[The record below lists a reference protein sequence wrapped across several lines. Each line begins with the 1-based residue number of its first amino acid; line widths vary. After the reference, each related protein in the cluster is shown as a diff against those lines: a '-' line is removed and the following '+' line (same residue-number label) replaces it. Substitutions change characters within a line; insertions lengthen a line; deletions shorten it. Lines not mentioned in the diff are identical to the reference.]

1 MDGQGSMR
9 CIRCLPIVAA
19 NATFNKS
26 IQSTLLMNPIY
37 RITYQRPWGEC
48 VVNTTQFATE
58 DDLRARF
65 AQSYK
70 GCELLKVED
79 VTDYFLPKIK

>member
-1 MDGQGSMR
+1 
-9 CIRCLPIVAA
+9 
-19 NATFNKS
+19 
-26 IQSTLLMNPIY
+26 MNPIY

-58 DDLRARF
+58 SDLRVRF

-79 VTDYFLPKIK
+79 VTKRFLPNG

>member
-1 MDGQGSMR
+1 LDGQVSKF
-9 CIRCLPIVAA
+9 CSKCLPIVAA
-19 NATFNKS
+19 GATLSKS

-58 DDLRARF
+58 SDLRVRF

-79 VTDYFLPKIK
+79 VTKRFLPNG

>member
-1 MDGQGSMR
+1 MDRLISMR
-9 CIRCLPIVAA
+9 CIRCLPIVAGD
-19 NATFNKS
+19 ATFNKP

-79 VTDYFLPKIK
+79 VTKRFLPNG